1 MQASQETHEGEI
13 VGIDNDYVHVK
24 ILLKEA
30 CQNCDSK
37 KACMVFTSRERI
49 IDIKSEQSQLFE
61 IGEKVNVHMATAV
74 GMKAVLYAYVLPV
87 IFLLTSILLG
97 SRYIQKEII
106 VIAIGLGILVL
117 YYILLYFL
125 KSKINRTFTFT
136 ITKKT

>member
-1 MQASQETHEGEI
+1 MPASQETHEGEI
-13 VGIDNDYVHVK
+13 VSIDKEYIHVK

-49 IDIKSEQSQLFE
+49 IDIKSDQAQSFE
-61 IGEKVNVHMATAV
+61 IGEKVNVNMATAM
-74 GMKAVLYAYVLPV
+74 GMKAVLYAYILPV
-87 IFLLTSILLG
+87 ILLLTAILLG
-97 SRYIQKEII
+97 NYYIKKEII

-117 YYILLYFL
+117 YFTLLYFL
-125 KSKINRTFTFT
+125 KSKINQTFTFT

>member
-1 MQASQETHEGEI
+1 MPASQETHEGEI
-13 VGIDNDYVHVK
+13 IGIDNHYVHVK
-24 ILLKEA
+24 ILLNEA
-30 CQNCDSK
+30 CQNCRSK
-37 KACMVFTSRERI
+37 KACMVFTARERI
-49 IDIKSEQSQLFE
+49 IDIKTEQSQSFE
-61 IGEKVNVHMATAV
+61 IGEKVNVKIATTV

-87 IFLLTSILLG
+87 VFLLTSILLG
-97 SRYIQKEII
+97 SHYIQKEII